1 MAMRNR
7 VLNKVI
13 WNIIGGIVAL
23 VAVVA
28 LVLWIY
34 KEFFA
39 PEEEVVVSEP
49 KHIDFTLEPIAE
61 LALEEYNYTGVGFHS
76 EQRQV
81 FNRNVPFT
89 GNEAI
94 YTFEGSVKAG
104 VKDATEIKVTR
115 QDAEMKFV
123 VTAPEVEIIESHI
136 DSGDIE
142 VLRQSNNPINPV
154 DIQGAFGSVAAE
166 QDKAIDKAID
176 AGILERA
183 QEELEKHLN
192 VYVKSVVNASDWD
205 QYEVEIRTAGDEE
218 AEGSEEAAEPSSN
231 TES

>member
-7 VLNKVI
+7 VLNKQVKNLLGAVAAIAVI
-13 WNIIGGIVAL
+13 
-23 VAVVA
+23 VV
-28 LVLWIY
+28 LGVWGY
-34 KEFFA
+34 TRFFSQ
-39 PEEEVVVSEP
+39 EEEVVLTEP

-76 EQRQV
+76 EQKQV

-123 VTAPEVEIIESHI
+123 VTAPGVEIVESHI

-154 DIQGAFGSVAAE
+154 DIQGAFGSVTAE
-166 QDKAIDKAID
+166 HDNAI
-176 AGILERA
+176 
-183 QEELEKHLN
+183 
-192 VYVKSVVNASDWD
+192 
-205 QYEVEIRTAGDEE
+205 
-218 AEGSEEAAEPSSN
+218 
-231 TES
+231 

>member
-1 MAMRNR
+1 MNKQVKNLLGAVAAIAVIV
-7 VLNKVI
+7 VLGV
-13 WNIIGGIVAL
+13 WG
-23 VAVVA
+23 
-28 LVLWIY
+28 Y
-34 KEFFA
+34 TRFFSQ
-39 PEEEVVVSEP
+39 EEEVVLTEP

-76 EQRQV
+76 EQKQV

-142 VLRQSNNPINPV
+142 VLRQSNNPIIPV

-218 AEGSEEAAEPSSN
+218 AEESEDAAESSSN

>member
-1 MAMRNR
+1 
-7 VLNKVI
+7 LNKAVK
-13 WNIIGGIVAL
+13 NLLGVVAAI
-23 VAVVA
+23 AVVVV
-28 LVLWIY
+28 LVVWLY
-34 KEFFA
+34 TKFFA
-39 PEEEVVVSEP
+39 QEEEVVLAEP

-115 QDAEMKFV
+115 QDSEMKFV
-123 VTAPEVEIIESHI
+123 VTAPEVEILESHI

-205 QYEVEIRTAGDEE
+205 QYEVEIRTAGDED
-218 AEGSEEAAEPSSN
+218 AEGTEEAAEPSSS

>member
-1 MAMRNR
+1 MAMRGR
-7 VLNKVI
+7 VLNKAVK
-13 WNIIGGIVAL
+13 NLLGVVAAI
-23 VAVVA
+23 AVV
-28 LVLWIY
+28 VVTGVWVY
-34 KEFFA
+34 TEFFA
-39 PEEEVVVSEP
+39 QKEEVVLTEP

-61 LALEEYNYTGVGFHS
+61 FALEEYNYTGVGFHS

-94 YTFEGSVKAG
+94 YTFEGRVKAG

-123 VTAPEVEIIESHI
+123 VTAPEVEIVESHI

>member
-1 MAMRNR
+1 M
-7 VLNKVI
+7 NKAVK
-13 WNIIGGIVAL
+13 NLLGVVAAI
-23 VAVVA
+23 AVV
-28 LVLWIY
+28 VVTGVWVY
-34 KEFFA
+34 TEFFA
-39 PEEEVVVSEP
+39 QKEEVVLTEP

-94 YTFEGSVKAG
+94 YTFEGRVKAG

-166 QDKAIDKAID
+166 QNKAIDKAID

-218 AEGSEEAAEPSSN
+218 AEKSEDAAESSSN

>member
-1 MAMRNR
+1 MAMRGR
-7 VLNKVI
+7 VLNKAVK
-13 WNIIGGIVAL
+13 NLLGVVAAI
-23 VAVVA
+23 AVV
-28 LVLWIY
+28 VVTGVWVY
-34 KEFFA
+34 TEFFA
-39 PEEEVVVSEP
+39 QKEEVVLTEP

-94 YTFEGSVKAG
+94 YTFEGRVKAG

-166 QDKAIDKAID
+166 QNKAIDKAID

-218 AEGSEEAAEPSSN
+218 AEKSEDAAESSSN

>member
-1 MAMRNR
+1 M
-7 VLNKVI
+7 NKAVK
-13 WNIIGGIVAL
+13 NLLGVVAAI
-23 VAVVA
+23 AVV
-28 LVLWIY
+28 VVTGVWVY
-34 KEFFA
+34 TEFFA
-39 PEEEVVVSEP
+39 QKEEVVLTEP

-94 YTFEGSVKAG
+94 YTFEGRVKAG

-123 VTAPEVEIIESHI
+123 VTAPEVEIVESHI

>member
-1 MAMRNR
+1 MQLPFGPASR
-7 VLNKVI
+7 V
-13 WNIIGGIVAL
+13 W
-23 VAVVA
+23 
-28 LVLWIY
+28 
-34 KEFFA
+34 
-39 PEEEVVVSEP
+39 
-49 KHIDFTLEPIAE
+49 
-61 LALEEYNYTGVGFHS
+61 
-76 EQRQV
+76 
-81 FNRNVPFT
+81 
-89 GNEAI
+89 
-94 YTFEGSVKAG
+94 
-104 VKDATEIKVTR
+104 DATEIRVTR

-123 VTAPEVEIIESHI
+123 VTAPEVEITESHI

-154 DIQGAFGSVAAE
+154 DILGAFGSVAAE

-218 AEGSEEAAEPSSN
+218 AEESEDTAESSSN

>member
-1 MAMRNR
+1 M
-7 VLNKVI
+7 NKAVK
-13 WNIIGGIVAL
+13 NLLGVVAAI
-23 VAVVA
+23 AVV
-28 LVLWIY
+28 VVTGVWVY
-34 KEFFA
+34 TEFFA
-39 PEEEVVVSEP
+39 QKEEVVLTEP

-94 YTFEGSVKAG
+94 YTFEGRVKAG

-218 AEGSEEAAEPSSN
+218 AEKSEDAAESSSN